1 LQHVFEQLINTPHHI
16 VTSRPYFNTLSRSV
30 RVEIVGFTD
39 GNISKYVEVFFNQL
53 RDKFPNA
60 LFEGQKVLK
69 FLRLNPRIWGIAH
82 ISVNLELICSIWSET
97 DWSETTNL
105 TMTTLYENMTVW
117 LCRRYLARKSTS
129 IQISKMELYEKCHPE
144 LTFLETLAFE
154 GMTSNTI
161 ILRKELLQKVMH
173 NIGCLSDIYS
183 DALHI
188 GILKSFDNG
197 PTGSQIQ
204 LEKHHYF
211 VHLSFQE
218 FFAAWHLVRLLNSTT
233 RNTAIQFIENHK
245 YEKRLQLVF
254 IFASGL
260 LTQSEN
266 TQSIHTFWDTIFGDP
281 HDLVGIRHMQLETL
295 CHDETQCDSAV
306 PHRSQSISLL
316 LNWFRFACNQ
326 NIFKLQEIIARTINS
341 CSKIQN
347 FPEIQIELA
356 CLLKTEA
363 EQHTSHIATFIRK
376 LNITDPHNQ
385 LLESLSLQLEH
396 NDAAVRTNAC
406 GALGEIGEKASTS
419 QVTDR
424 LVGALGDQHDQ
435 VRQSAYS
442 ALEKIGEKA
451 ATSQVIDRL
460 LVALGDLV
468 EGIRGTD
475 LRSASTLLKLWSY
488 ALQWLSDSH
497 ARECDVM
504 QKSNVY
510 DGIDGMS
517 LKIFQLVIYTHDWRW
532 LSILVEC
539 CLMEEIAVMVIGDKV
554 IMRFEWV
561 AVETRIR
568 NLELLSE
575 LCKAFDDFGLKVL
588 DCHQQNSRKPWRE
601 RK

>member
-1 LQHVFEQLINTPHHI
+1 
-16 VTSRPYFNTLSRSV
+16 
-30 RVEIVGFTD
+30 
-39 GNISKYVEVFFNQL
+39 
-53 RDKFPNA
+53 
-60 LFEGQKVLK
+60 
-69 FLRLNPRIWGIAH
+69 
-82 ISVNLELICSIWSET
+82 
-97 DWSETTNL
+97 
-105 TMTTLYENMTVW
+105 
-117 LCRRYLARKSTS
+117 
-129 IQISKMELYEKCHPE
+129 MELYEKCHPE

-266 TQSIHTFWDTIFGDP
+266 TQSIHTFWDTIFGDL
-281 HDLVGIRHMQLETL
+281 HDLVGIRHMQLVTVCL
-295 CHDETQCDSAV
+295 DETQCDSAV

-363 EQHTSHIATFIRK
+363 EQHKSHIATFIRK

-435 VRQSAYS
+435 VRRSAYS
-442 ALEKIGEKA
+442 ALEKIGEKAATSQVIDRLVVALGDQDYQVRQSACSALEKMCEKA

-539 CLMEEIAVMVIGDKV
+539 CLMEEIAVMVIGDRV

>member
-1 LQHVFEQLINTPHHI
+1 
-16 VTSRPYFNTLSRSV
+16 
-30 RVEIVGFTD
+30 
-39 GNISKYVEVFFNQL
+39 
-53 RDKFPNA
+53 
-60 LFEGQKVLK
+60 
-69 FLRLNPRIWGIAH
+69 
-82 ISVNLELICSIWSET
+82 
-97 DWSETTNL
+97 
-105 TMTTLYENMTVW
+105 
-117 LCRRYLARKSTS
+117 
-129 IQISKMELYEKCHPE
+129 MELYEKCHPE

-281 HDLVGIRHMQLETL
+281 HDLVGIRHMQLVTVCL
-295 CHDETQCDSAV
+295 DETQCDSAV

-419 QVTDR
+419 QVIDR

-435 VRQSAYS
+435 VRRSAYS
-442 ALEKIGEKA
+442 ALEKIGEKAATSQVIDRLVVALGDQDYQVRQSACSALGAMGQKAATRQVIDRLVVALGDQHDQVRRSAYSALEKIGEKAATSQVIDRLVVALGDQDYQVRQSACSALEKMCEKA

-510 DGIDGMS
+510 DGIDGMF

-539 CLMEEIAVMVIGDKV
+539 CLMEEISVMVIGDRV

-568 NLELLSE
+568 NSELLSE